1 MVEFEPAGIR
11 EDLYYAACLP
21 ELVRGALAL
30 DDSALAERLTA
41 ESSPLPLSP
50 TMSSPPAAP
59 SLPRPRVSKGEAA
72 ALQRGHARWR
82 SSAMS
87 PSGPTLCSTQ
97 GRCLTVLGS
106 PEADEPLREAR
117 ELFASMG

>member
-41 ESSPLPLSP
+41 GVEPTAPLTDHVL
-50 TMSSPPAAP
+50 AACRAQ
-59 SLPRPRVSKGEAA
+59 LAEAA
-72 ALQRGHARWR
+72 
-82 SSAMS
+82 SE
-87 PSGPTLCSTQ
+87 Q
-97 GRCLTVLGS
+97 G
-106 PEADEPLREAR
+106 
-117 ELFASMG
+117 